1 MTSRWILIV
10 LALVA
15 AASTAHAG
23 KRYGKQVGY
32 VGIHPAPRA
41 DGGGLCYIEGPHVHV
56 YPANKAEYRMHDD
69 YHVFV
74 GDPVA
79 YGWDGPRH
87 AYKGAHPI
95 QVDVVVGGSPDVEY
109 CYLDGPH
116 YHHFTPPEG
125 PDFKVVGDAYF
136 YVGEPPRAFIE
147 ARPTYVG
154 INAMYRPL
162 VYTRPVIEVEAP
174 VGWIGARA
182 EFVGPA
188 VVVGGRPAAV
198 VSPAAGVR
206 IGAEVHVPMPSLSVG
221 VRIGG
226 PAVIVRERP
235 GVIVVPH
242 GKHKKYKHKK
252 HRKYKGR

>member
-15 AASTAHAG
+15 MPATAAA
-23 KRYGKQVGY
+23 KRYGKQVGFY
-32 VGIHPAPRA
+32 GIHPVSKAE
-41 DGGGLCYIEGPHVHV
+41 GGGLCYIEGPHVHI
-56 YPANKAEYRMHDD
+56 YPANKLEYRTHDD
-69 YHVFV
+69 HHVFV

-95 QVDVVVGGSPDVEY
+95 QVDVIVGAPEVY

-116 YHHFTPPEG
+116 YHHFAPPEG
-125 PDFKVVGDAYF
+125 PDYKIVGDAHF
-136 YVGEPPRAFIE
+136 YVGEPPRVFIE

-188 VVVGGRPAAV
+188 VVVSGRPAV
-198 VSPAAGVR
+198 VAPAAGVHV
-206 IGAEVHVPMPSLSVG
+206 GAEVRIPMPSLSVG
-221 VRIGG
+221 VQVGG
-226 PAVIVRERP
+226 PA
-235 GVIVVPH
+235 VIVVPH
-242 GKHKKYKHKK
+242 GKHKHKKFKHKK
-252 HRKYKGR
+252 FKRR